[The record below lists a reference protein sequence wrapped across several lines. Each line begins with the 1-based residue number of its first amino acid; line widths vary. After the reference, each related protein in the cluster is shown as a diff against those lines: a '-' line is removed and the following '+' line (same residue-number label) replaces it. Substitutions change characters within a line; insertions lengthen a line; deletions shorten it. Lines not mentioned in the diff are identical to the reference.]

1 MSILLYSSIQLPTSF
16 PSLIDC
22 HRVVDSQGTSHY
34 CRLAKF
40 VSQLISLCSRASLVL
55 LIEQKFYHSS
65 HLSCIKLVL
74 CALSIVSGG
83 KQAPRLLDYPL
94 YSGHLSQGGY
104 LEMFPHGTSSST
116 DCRGINYQFSR
127 LKHPT
132 SRWLPSGK
140 TNLTLNFRLG
150 AHCMYL
156 NIPYL
161 NI

>member
-1 MSILLYSSIQLPTSF
+1 MITDFPKIVIDPGEVLFSYQASLLDSNCGNKIYEHSALQLYPVPTSF

-94 YSGHLSQGGY
+94 YSGHLS
-104 LEMFPHGTSSST
+104 
-116 DCRGINYQFSR
+116 
-127 LKHPT
+127 
-132 SRWLPSGK
+132 
-140 TNLTLNFRLG
+140 
-150 AHCMYL
+150 
-156 NIPYL
+156 
-161 NI
+161 